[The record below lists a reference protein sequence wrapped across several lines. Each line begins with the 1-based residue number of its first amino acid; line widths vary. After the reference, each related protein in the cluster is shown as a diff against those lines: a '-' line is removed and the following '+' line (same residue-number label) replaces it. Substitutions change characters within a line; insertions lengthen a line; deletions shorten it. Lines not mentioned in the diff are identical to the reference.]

1 MAVVMAVDVSHVVD
15 HPSAHH
21 MKPVSRR
28 RRRRHP
34 RPVPHHHVDLP
45 HSKDGRGGNLV
56 RSRRGAKY
64 ARQSHFKIGYSVI
77 MFADIYRS
85 FFWCFNCFEST
96 ADAAVAPSR
105 CGGGCIGETSADAV
119 R

>member
-1 MAVVMAVDVSHVVD
+1 
-15 HPSAHH
+15 
-21 MKPVSRR
+21 
-28 RRRRHP
+28 
-34 RPVPHHHVDLP
+34 
-45 HSKDGRGGNLV
+45 
-56 RSRRGAKY
+56 
-64 ARQSHFKIGYSVI
+64 